1 MAKCANCANEAF
13 YTYAITTD
21 FGIDYCSRHVPR
33 FLHAQKLSGMMKLR
47 GESEPVQEII
57 VEPVVETAEEPA
69 VEEAVLEEV
78 VEPAPTPAPK
88 KKTTT
93 KKKTA

>member
-13 YTYAITTD
+13 YTYALTVD

-33 FLHAQKLSGMMKLR
+33 FLQNQKVSGMLPLR
-47 GESEPVQEII
+47 EQVVVVEPEA
-57 VEPVVETAEEPA
+57 PVVE
-69 VEEAVLEEV
+69 AVLAEDV
-78 VEPAPTPAPK
+78 PVTP

-93 KKKTA
+93 RKKTVS